1 MIRQRKGQR
10 VDPSYSEPIVND
22 EAVNAQLPLKNF
34 TLQQVSA
41 DEISNSDYLM
51 SPIAPVSQPGCGH
64 SDDSVIRR
72 VSMAGLANLDV
83 SASTR
88 TTPRRPPTN
97 VKYYLAPSSTYVASN
112 GEVYHIE
119 PFQLPPPSEIAGLFA
134 EKSTHVSGEGKSLG
148 GSPVRKYQ
156 STTQTPST
164 RHPSLPSEWLK
175 TPPARSVTLN
185 VDTQS
190 DEPSANDRGDLF
202 VFSEFSWKKFILA
215 EVFGVGNPGHL
226 EPNAAEHVDNF
237 LNVPIQLEKLIFFG
251 FFVALD
257 SFLYAV
263 TYLPVRMVLALIV
276 LLDECWGWVT
286 HWRPLDLLG
295 PPKKSTAS
303 PRSRFIFEFPTT
315 RQYDLMRGLL
325 LVIGCFVLSLVNMS
339 RVYHYIRM
347 QNTIKLYVLTAMME
361 VIDKLLCSFG
371 IDTLDS
377 LFWKTRAR
385 SSAFAVG
392 FSFVVTAVYVVIH
405 SGLYF
410 IHLATLTVAIN
421 NVDQSLT
428 TVLILNNFAEIKSF
442 VLKKFDTDNLFQL
455 ACADITERFKMCLFY
470 SLIILVGIIQSADP
484 AESIPMFS
492 RVLVAMLGCEMFVD
506 WIKHAFIAK
515 FNKINASCY
524 QDFSR
529 ILRCDIFD
537 GHKDKIT
544 LDHSYTITKRLGMSQ
559 IPLGCVFFRF
569 MLIAYTSS
577 SMPSKVA
584 LMSYSQLIV
593 GGLTLWAVMIVL
605 KILFGMCLIYYVGHK
620 NNRERRKEVER
631 KRKEARTQLT
641 EKKMMMERN
650 QSIEMLS
657 NIEKYTVLQGV
668 VEERSPAR

>member
-1 MIRQRKGQR
+1 
-10 VDPSYSEPIVND
+10 
-22 EAVNAQLPLKNF
+22 
-34 TLQQVSA
+34 
-41 DEISNSDYLM
+41 
-51 SPIAPVSQPGCGH
+51 
-64 SDDSVIRR
+64 
-72 VSMAGLANLDV
+72 MAGLANLDV

-88 TTPRRPPTN
+88 TTPRRPPN
-97 VKYYLAPSSTYVASN
+97 NLKYYLAPSNTFVASN
-112 GEVYHIE
+112 GEVYHVE
-119 PFQLPPPSEIAGLFA
+119 PFQLPPPSEIAELFA
-134 EKSTHVSGEGKSLG
+134 EKSSSQVIGKGKSPG
-148 GSPVRKYQ
+148 GSPVRKLQPPVQ
-156 STTQTPST
+156 SPAS
-164 RHPSLPSEWLK
+164 RHPSLPAEWLK
-175 TPPARSVTLN
+175 TPPARAVTLN
-185 VDTQS
+185 TADNHPDELSAADS
-190 DEPSANDRGDLF
+190 DSDMF
-202 VFSEFSWKKFILA
+202 VFSEFSWRKFILA
-215 EVFGVGNPGHL
+215 ELFGIGNPGHL
-226 EPNAAEHVDNF
+226 EPSAAEHVDNF
-237 LNVPIQLEKLIFFG
+237 LNVPLQLEKLIFFG

-257 SFLYAV
+257 SFLYAI
-263 TYLPVRMVLALIV
+263 TYLPVRMVLAVIV
-276 LLDECWGWVT
+276 LLDECCGWLT
-286 HWRPLDLLG
+286 HHRPLDLLA
-295 PPKKSTAS
+295 PPKKPTAS
-303 PRSRFIFEFPTT
+303 PRSRFVFEFPTT

-385 SSAFAVG
+385 SSALAVG

-442 VLKKFDTDNLFQL
+442 VLKKFDSDNLFQL

-470 SLIILVGIIQSADP
+470 SLIILVGIIQSPNP
-484 AESIPMFS
+484 AEAIPMFS
-492 RVLVAMLGCEMFVD
+492 NVLIAMLGCEMVVD

-529 ILRCDIFD
+529 VLRCDIFD

-577 SMPSKVA
+577 GLHSRVA
-584 LMSYSQLIV
+584 LMSYWQII
-593 GGLTLWAVMIVL
+593 GGSLALWAVMIL
-605 KILFGMCLIYYVGHK
+605 FKIVFGMCLIYYVGHK
-620 NNRERRKEVER
+620 NNRERKKEVER
-631 KRKEARTQLT
+631 KRKEVRTQLT
-641 EKKMMMERN
+641 EKKMRERN
-650 QSIEMLS
+650 QSIEMLC

-668 VEERSPAR
+668 VEKSASSDT